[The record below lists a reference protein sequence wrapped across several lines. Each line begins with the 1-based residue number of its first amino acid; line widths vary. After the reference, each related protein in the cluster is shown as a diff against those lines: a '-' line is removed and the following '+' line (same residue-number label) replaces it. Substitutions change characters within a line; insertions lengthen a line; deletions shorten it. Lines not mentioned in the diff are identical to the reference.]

1 MLREHFAEFPL
12 SVLRSQPQ
20 GTAMTA
26 FRIHFLPVIAL
37 CVFATAVA
45 LAGSSRVFELPDHG
59 ALTLTVPDS
68 WVDKMNRPT
77 NRLPPTILLR
87 PGAAGSGEVLITAVW
102 PIPSVTNISDEATIR
117 SEVAEAAKKA
127 ASQSVEGALPLQEL
141 KGTEGRGFYFSA
153 TDRAPAPGEYKYLTQ
168 GIVRVGEIALAFT
181 VLTDDGQEAV
191 VKAALAMLQ
200 SAVHRSGA
208 AI

>member
-1 MLREHFAEFPL
+1 
-12 SVLRSQPQ
+12 
-20 GTAMTA
+20 MTA
-26 FRIHFLPVIAL
+26 FRIHFIPVMAL
-37 CVFATAVA
+37 CVSATAVA

-68 WVDKMNRPT
+68 WVDKMNRPA

-102 PIPSVTNISDEATIR
+102 PIPPVTNVSDEATIR
-117 SEVAEAAKKA
+117 SEVDTAAKKA
-127 ASQSVEGALPLQEL
+127 ASQSVEGTLPVQEL

-181 VLTDDGQEAV
+181 VLTNDGEEAV
-191 VKAALAMLQ
+191 VKTTLEILKT
-200 SAVHRSGA
+200 AVHRSGRE
-208 AI
+208 I

>member
-1 MLREHFAEFPL
+1 MMHLL
-12 SVLRSQPQ
+12 
-20 GTAMTA
+20 
-26 FRIHFLPVIAL
+26 RIHLLFVVGL
-37 CVFATAVA
+37 CASVTAVA

-68 WVDKMNRPT
+68 WVDKMNRPA

-102 PIPSVTNISDEATIR
+102 PIPPVTNISDEATIR

-127 ASQSVEGALPLQEL
+127 ASQSVERALPLQEL
-141 KGTEGRGFYFSA
+141 KGTEARGFYFSA

-181 VLTDDGQEAV
+181 VLTNDGEEAV
-191 VKAALAMLQ
+191 VKATLEMLKT
-200 SAVHRSGA
+200 AVHRSSSE
-208 AI
+208 I